1 MSFKTTAFLLV
12 LLVAMGS
19 YVYNYV
25 LNKPKPPS
33 TPRPFVYQYE
43 MTDIVSM
50 ELRHEGKT
58 TDVYLDQE
66 KDEWRFVDPAVG
78 EVDAGR
84 LNGIRLLLS
93 GPGANRLLFSETPTP
108 AQLRDYGFNNPTV
121 VANIALKDGRR
132 HQVILGD
139 QTPDGRNYYTKNSDK
154 DEIYLVDYTWGN
166 ELKRFVNEPPVQKE
180 TPAAT

>member
-1 MSFKTTAFLLV
+1 MSFKTTAFLLIV
-12 LLVAMGS
+12 LLGLGG

-25 LNKPKPPS
+25 LNKPRPPS

-43 MTDIVSM
+43 MTDINAM
-50 ELRHEGKT
+50 ELRHDGKT
-58 TDVYLDQE
+58 TNVYLDPAS
-66 KDEWRFVDPAVG
+66 DEWKFVDPEFG

-93 GPGANRLLFSETPTP
+93 GPGAYRVLFTEAPT
-108 AQLRDYGFNNPTV
+108 AGQLAEYGFNNPSV

-139 QTPDGRNYYTKNSDK
+139 QTPDGRNYYTKNGDSDT
-154 DEIYLVDYTWGN
+154 IYLVDYTWGN
-166 ELKRFVNEPPVQKE
+166 ELKRFVNEPPLQK
-180 TPAAT
+180 AAAGAA